1 MRRTVAL
8 LAVCVLGSMVASA
21 QSLPP
26 PSRTVFKC
34 KKDGKIVYSDSPC
47 LGAEKLEVEPTRGL
61 NAASGKE
68 RVGPDVQRELRRE
81 GMANA
86 LKPITGMDAKQFA
99 AAGRRMQLSADAQRE
114 CRELDKSIPAAE
126 VSERHAAKEDLSSV
140 QQRLFVLRSRYRE
153 LRC

>member
-1 MRRTVAL
+1 MRQILAL
-8 LAVCVLGSMVASA
+8 AAVCVLGSLVANA
-21 QSLPP
+21 QNLPQ

-47 LGAEKLEVEPTRGL
+47 LGAEKLEVEPSRGL

-86 LKPITGMDAKQFA
+86 LKPITGMDAKQFETT
-99 AAGRRMQLSADAQRE
+99 GRRMQLSVDAQRE

-126 VSERHAAKEDLSSV
+126 VAERDAAKEDLSAV
-140 QQRLFVLRSRYRE
+140 QQRLFVLRTRYRE

>member
-1 MRRTVAL
+1 MRHIVTLV
-8 LAVCVLGSMVASA
+8 AVCVFGSMVATA
-21 QSLPP
+21 QTLPQ

-34 KKDGKIVYSDSPC
+34 KADGKVVYSDSPC
-47 LGAEKLEVEPTRGL
+47 VGSEKLEVEPTRGL

-81 GMANA
+81 SMANA
-86 LKPITGMDAKQFA
+86 LKPITGMDPKQFE
-99 AAGRRMQLSADAQRE
+99 AAGRRMQLPADAQRE

-126 VSERHAAKEDLSSV
+126 VAERHAAKEDVSAV
-140 QQRLFVLRSRYRE
+140 QQRLFVLRTRYRE